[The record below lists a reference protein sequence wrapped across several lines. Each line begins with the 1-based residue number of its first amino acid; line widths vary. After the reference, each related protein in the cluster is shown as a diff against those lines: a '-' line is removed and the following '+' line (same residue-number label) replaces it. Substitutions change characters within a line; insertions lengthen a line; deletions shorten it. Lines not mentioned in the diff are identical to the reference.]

1 MGRLPP
7 RASRGHLPAPE
18 PPPAAHRYAY
28 TRRSALAP
36 SRTLSVGMDGHTE
49 SSAVAYVAH
58 AYGAEVV
65 SLGPSGTRQGDLAK
79 RIRQLQSK
87 SPPRVFVDEAGPCG
101 YWLSRSLTKKGDV
114 CWVVAPS
121 WMPQKAGARVN
132 NPRRDARQLAR
143 LMRSGA
149 LTPVA
154 LPAAHAAALG

>member
-1 MGRLPP
+1 
-7 RASRGHLPAPE
+7 
-18 PPPAAHRYAY
+18 
-28 TRRSALAP
+28 
-36 SRTLSVGMDGHTE
+36 MDGHTE

-65 SLGPSGTRQGDLAK
+65 SLGTIGTRQGDLAK

-87 SPPRVFVDEAGPCG
+87 STPRVFVDEAGPCG

-132 NPRRDARQLAR
+132 TARRDARQLAR

-154 LPAAHAAALG
+154 VPAVDDAAIRDLRRAREETLRDLQAATLRRTAFVLRHAIR